1 VSFNSLQ
8 YAAFLPCVFLLY
20 WALSHRR
27 QNLLL
32 LGASYLFYGTWDW
45 RFLGLLLFSSV
56 VDFFI
61 GRQLGQAVAE
71 RQRRGLLVTS
81 LVVNLGVLGFFKYFN
96 FFVDSA
102 TELLGTVG
110 LAPATPV
117 VEVLLPVGISF
128 YTFQSLSY
136 TIDVYRRRLEPTES
150 LLDFCTFVAF
160 FPQLVAGPIER
171 ATHLLPEIQR
181 QRQRP
186 SWYQVRSGCVLILLG
201 LFKKVVIA
209 DALAPVVNEA
219 FGQGEAGTGHWLA
232 LLLGAYA
239 FALQIY
245 GDFSGYS
252 DIARGSS
259 RLFGIELM
267 RNFEQPYL
275 SRSITEFWRRW
286 HISLST
292 WLRDYL
298 YVPLG
303 GNRRGPR
310 RTSINLGLTMLLGGL
325 WHGAAW
331 TFVVWGALHGLYLM
345 VERWTGRERPDVDR
359 PVRAGDLAS
368 ILWTFHLVCLAWVF
382 FRAGSIG
389 GAFSYLWRIVTL
401 GGGSIVL
408 GSVVLV
414 GLAGLAA
421 IAVDLAQRTSGHHDA
436 VLRWPEL
443 RRGLV
448 YGVAVAG
455 IVLFSGGSPVPFI
468 YFQF

>member
-1 VSFNSLQ
+1 MTFNSLQ
-8 YAAFLPCVFLLY
+8 YALFLPCVFLLY
-20 WALSHRR
+20 WSLRR
-27 QNLLL
+27 RKQNILLL
-32 LGASYLFYGTWDW
+32 CASYLFYATWDW
-45 RFLGLLLFSSV
+45 RFLGLLVFSSV
-56 VDFFI
+56 TDYTV
-61 GRQLGQAVAE
+61 GRLLGRALSD
-71 RQRRGLLVTS
+71 RHRRALLVVS
-81 LVVNLGVLGFFKYFN
+81 LVVNLGVLGFFKYFD
-96 FFVDSA
+96 FFVDA
-102 TELLGTVG
+102 AADLLGVVG

-117 VEVLLPVGISF
+117 VDVLLPVGISF

-136 TIDVYRRRLEPTES
+136 TIDVYRRRLEPAES

-171 ATHLLPEIQR
+171 ASHLLPEIQR
-181 QRQRP
+181 PRQRP
-186 SWYQVRSGCVLILLG
+186 SWFQVRSGCVLILIG
-201 LFKKVVIA
+201 LFKKVAIA

-219 FGQGEAGTGHWLA
+219 FGQGQAGTGHWLT
-232 LLLGAYA
+232 LLVGAYA

-252 DIARGSS
+252 DIARGSA

-275 SRSITEFWRRW
+275 SRSVTEFWRRW
-286 HISLST
+286 HISLSS

-331 TFVVWGALHGLYLM
+331 SFVVWGGLHGLYLM
-345 VERWTGRERPDVDR
+345 ADRWVGRDRPEVDR
-359 PVRAGDLAS
+359 PLRTADVAS
-368 ILWTFHLVCLAWVF
+368 MLGTFHLVCLAWLF
-382 FRAGSIG
+382 FRADSLG
-389 GAFSYLWRIVTL
+389 GALTYLGGIVTL
-401 GGGSIVL
+401 GQGPVTI
-408 GSVVLV
+408 GSVTLVVLT
-414 GLAGLAA
+414 GLAVVAL
-421 IAVDLAQRTSGHHDA
+421 DLVQRSSGHHDA
-436 VLRWPEL
+436 VLRWPEW

-448 YGVAVAG
+448 YGVAIAS
-455 IVLFSGGSPVPFI
+455 IALFSGGSPVPFI

>member
-1 VSFNSLQ
+1 MTFNSLQ

-20 WALSHRR
+20 WALGHRQ
-27 QNLLL
+27 QNILL
-32 LGASYLFYGTWDW
+32 LGGSYLFYGTWDW

-56 VDFFI
+56 VDFVI
-61 GRQLGQAVAE
+61 GRQMGRAGTD
-71 RQRRGLLVTS
+71 RHRRSLLLTS

-102 TELLGTVG
+102 TELLGAVG

-150 LLDFCTFVAF
+150 LLDFCAFVAF

-181 QRQRP
+181 TRRRP
-186 SWYQVRSGCVLILLG
+186 RWYQVRSGCVLILLG

-219 FGQGEAGTGHWLA
+219 FAQGEAGSGHWLA
-232 LLLGAYA
+232 LLVGAYA

-286 HISLST
+286 HISLSS

-310 RTSINLGLTMLLGGL
+310 RTSINLALTMLLGGL

-331 TFVVWGALHGLYLM
+331 TFVAWGALHGLYLM
-345 VERWTGRERPDVDR
+345 VDRWTGRERPDVDR
-359 PVRAGDLAS
+359 PVGAGDLAS

-389 GAFSYLWRIVTL
+389 GAFSYVLRILTF
-401 GGGSIVL
+401 GSGSVVL
-408 GSVVLV
+408 GSVLLV
-414 GLAGLAA
+414 GLAALAV
-421 IAVDLAQRTSGHHDA
+421 IAVDLGQRTSGHHDV